1 MSFRS
6 NTTLKGSA
14 QHHILCDA
22 ESAQHHILCD
32 AERDLLAIAK
42 FLVIGSRNVALHEN
56 PQQKCFVNLK
66 RL

>member
-6 NTTLKGSA
+6 NTTLKG
-14 QHHILCDA
+14 
-22 ESAQHHILCD
+22 SAQHHILCD

>member
-32 AERDLLAIAK
+32 AERDLLAIA
-42 FLVIGSRNVALHEN
+42 NVALHEN